1 MDISPVMVFCQLER
15 VAGIE
20 PASTGWKPVIIATI
34 RYPQLIMLPFD
45 KLRAL
50 RLLKN
55 IMACTE
61 RSDNLIN
68 Y

>member
-1 MDISPVMVFCQLER
+1 
-15 VAGIE
+15 
-20 PASTGWKPVIIATI
+20 
-34 RYPQLIMLPFD
+34 MLPFD